1 MDSGH
6 WPMDDDEGDDHN
18 LRALFERSAPHVVEQ
33 PFVNE
38 VARRVAAARRRRA
51 LATRMTQAVVVGAL
65 IAASPWLV
73 SGSALLSTKLDA
85 LFSSAAR
92 ALDSPLASAAS
103 VFDSPFGYGAGLIL
117 VIAALVF
124 RRRLLG

>member
-1 MDSGH
+1 MKESEQMDSGH
-6 WPMDDDEGDDHN
+6 WPMDDDDREDRN
-18 LRALFERSAPHVVEQ
+18 LRALFERSSPHAAEQ

-51 LATRMTQAVVVGAL
+51 LATRMTQALVVGAL

-73 SGSALLSTKLDA
+73 SGSVVLSTKLDA

-92 ALDSPLASAAS
+92 ALDSPL
-103 VFDSPFGYGAGLIL
+103 GYAAGLVF